1 MLHLPLALSMALLS
15 GPADAREVEN
25 GIRAAVFTEG
35 LNFAEE
41 LVSGLDFDLEYEELA
56 GEYSCYDLI
65 GVRDF
70 NLSVPLDELDIWAE
84 DGVLNVIV
92 DFGTIRGEEMEIF
105 GEDEDW
111 LDACVSFS
119 STIYYFNFENA
130 RLSLNLVPRIED
142 GQLVLDVLDD
152 PQLTGDLD
160 TDIAWFPDD
169 LVLGWFEETII
180 ETVATTLGEAL
191 PEQIT
196 PLLSDVLLGLEYE
209 NFSVDVGL
217 EDIELSRDGFALT
230 ASPDILWS
238 GNNGCPSDG
247 RERGGEGRVPFM
259 DFGDGGGADFAVAV
273 TEGMVNELFQSA
285 WQDGFFCFDEVSIA
299 SLLTLVED
307 YFDPDIVDLAG
318 TASLGAPPRLVIEP
332 DGISVTLENIQL
344 DVTGV
349 LDGQGV
355 TLLSL
360 AGDVDG
366 EGALGLDQ
374 GISAFTLGLRDLRLD
389 ITRLYAEHFVSDVDT
404 AEANISHFAENWV
417 GAWAA
422 EQTED
427 FVLFDTLYSLWEVI
441 LRVDRVEYET
451 GGVAVYV
458 DLYASDDPAV
468 DGEPPNTVAQVVTV
482 TDDGGVLVLSGTDN
496 REGALAYSYKVDDG
510 AWSSWAAETQ
520 VELTEIPPGDHEI
533 QAIAR
538 DAWLN
543 VDVTPAVAE
552 LVVPGDDGKSATD
565 GEKKGCGCASRPGD
579 GSAAWLLGLLGLLG
593 LRRRS

>member
-1 MLHLPLALSMALLS
+1 MILLPLALLGA
-15 GPADAREVEN
+15 PADAREVEN
-25 GIRAAVFTEG
+25 GLQAAVFTEG
-35 LNFAEE
+35 LNFAEG
-41 LVSGLDFDLEYEELA
+41 LVSGLEFDLEYPELA

-70 NLSVPLDELDIWAE
+70 NLNIPLDELDIWVE
-84 DGVLNVIV
+84 GGVLNVIV

-119 STIYYFNFENA
+119 STVYYFNFEDA
-130 RLSLNLVPRIED
+130 RLSLNLVPRIQD

-169 LVLGWFEETII
+169 LVLGWFEDTLI
-180 ETVATTLGEAL
+180 ETVATKLGEAL
-191 PEQIT
+191 PEQIS
-196 PLLSDVLLGLEYE
+196 PLLADVLLGLEYE

-217 EDIELSRDGFALT
+217 EDVELSRDGFALT
-230 ASPDILWS
+230 ASPDIAWT
-238 GNNGCPSDG
+238 GDNGCPSEG
-247 RERGGEGRVPFM
+247 RERGGEGRIP
-259 DFGDGGGADFAVAV
+259 DIDLGDGDGADFAVAV
-273 TEGMVNELFQSA
+273 TEGMINELFQSA

-299 SLLTLVED
+299 GLLDIVRD

-318 TASLGAPPRLVIEP
+318 TASLGAPPRLVVEP
-332 DGISVTLENIQL
+332 DGIGVTLENIQI

-349 LDGQGV
+349 LNGQDV

-360 AGDVDG
+360 SGDIDG
-366 EGALGLDQ
+366 VGSLGLDQ
-374 GISAFTLGLRDLRLD
+374 GISAFTLGLRDLELD
-389 ITRLYAEHFVSDVDT
+389 ITRLYAEHFVSDVAT

-417 GAWAA
+417 GSWAA
-422 EQTED
+422 QQTEE
-427 FVLFDTLYSLWEVI
+427 FVLFDTLYSLWDVI

-458 DLYASDDPAV
+458 NLYAGDDPAV
-468 DGEPPNTVAQVVTV
+468 DAEAPEASVAVVTT
-482 TDDGGVLVLSGTDN
+482 TDVGGTIVMSATDN
-496 REGALAYSYKVDDG
+496 REGTIAYSYKVDEG
-510 AWSSWAAETQ
+510 AWSSWSNDTQ
-520 VELTEIPPGDHEI
+520 VELTDIPPGAHEI

-543 VDVTPAVAE
+543 VDPSPAVAE
-552 LVVPGDDGKSATD
+552 LVVPGDDGKSASDD
-565 GEKKGCGCASRPGD
+565 GEKKGCGCSSRPGG
-579 GSAAWLLGLLGLLG
+579 GSAAWLIGLVALVG
-593 LRRRS
+593 LRRRA